1 MAQLHNGHL
10 TTEQLS
16 AFFDKQLSLEEQ
28 AAFDAHMSTCQEC
41 QRRLAD
47 LRLTVALLR
56 ALPEEEVPR
65 SFVLPSRL
73 APFQERPVRQGAAT
87 TPISHDRRAWL
98 LTLRRSVRTVSA
110 LAAVLAL
117 IFIISGI
124 LPSLHFGAGETTT
137 SAPVPTSASPPTGAS
152 KATSGAQ
159 TPQAS
164 RTTTIGPQEH
174 AAATKTPPPTQIAGP
189 TPTATAASNTGIG
202 PQTEHTP
209 PVPPLLDL
217 GQSQGRLI
225 LGTLLLALSI
235 IGLIVTRRRRGTA
248 H

>member
-16 AFFDKQLSLEEQ
+16 AFFDKQLSPEEQ
-28 AAFDAHMSTCQEC
+28 AVFDAHVSTCQEC

-47 LRLTVALLR
+47 LRLTVALLD

-65 SFVLPSRL
+65 SFVLPGRL
-73 APFQERPVRQGAAT
+73 APSQERPVRQGAAT
-87 TPISHDRRAWL
+87 TPASQGRRTWL
-98 LTLRRSVRTVSA
+98 HTLRRSVRAVSA

-124 LPSLHFGAGETTT
+124 LPPLHFGGGETA
-137 SAPVPTSASPPTGAS
+137 SAPVTAPAGTPAAAS
-152 KATSGAQ
+152 KAPSGAQ
-159 TPQAS
+159 TPQAD
-164 RTTTIGPQEH
+164 RTTNLGPHEQ
-174 AAATKTPPPTQIAGP
+174 AATNTPPPTQIAGP

-202 PQTEHTP
+202 PQAEHTP

-217 GQSQGRLI
+217 GQPQARLI
-225 LGTLLLALSI
+225 LGALLLALGI

>member
-28 AAFDAHMSTCQEC
+28 AAFDAHMSTCQQC

-47 LRLTVALLR
+47 LRLTVALLH

-65 SFVLPSRL
+65 SFVLPGRL

-87 TPISHDRRAWL
+87 TPVSQDRRAWL
-98 LTLRRSVRTVSA
+98 LTLRRSVRAVSA

-117 IFIISGI
+117 IVIISGI
-124 LPSLHFGAGETTT
+124 LPSLHFGTGETT
-137 SAPVPTSASPPTGAS
+137 SAPVPAPASTPSGAS

-164 RTTTIGPQEH
+164 GTAILGPNQH
-174 AAATKTPPPTQIAGP
+174 AAAKNTPPSTKIAGP
-189 TPTATAASNTGIG
+189 APTATAASNTGIG
-202 PQTEHTP
+202 PQTERTP

-217 GQSQGRLI
+217 GQPQSRLF
-225 LGTLLLALSI
+225 LGALLLALSI

>member
-1 MAQLHNGHL
+1 VAQLHNGHL

-28 AAFDAHMSTCQEC
+28 AAFDAHVSTCQEC

-65 SFVLPSRL
+65 SFVLPGRL

-87 TPISHDRRAWL
+87 TPVSQGRRVWL
-98 LTLRRSVRTVSA
+98 HTLRRSVRAVSA

-124 LPSLHFGAGETTT
+124 LPPLHFGAGETA
-137 SAPVPTSASPPTGAS
+137 SAPVPASASSPTGAS
-152 KATSGAQ
+152 KAASGAQ
-159 TPQAS
+159 TPQAA
-164 RTTTIGPQEH
+164 RTAILGPHEQ

-189 TPTATAASNTGIG
+189 TPTAAATSNTFG
-202 PQTEHTP
+202 PRRVQTP
-209 PVPPLLDL
+209 PVPPLIDL
-217 GQSQGRLI
+217 GQPQGRLI
-225 LGTLLLALSI
+225 LGALLLALSI
-235 IGLIVTRRRRGTA
+235 IGLIITRRRRGTA

>member
-1 MAQLHNGHL
+1 VAQLHNGHL

-16 AFFDKQLSLEEQ
+16 AFFDKQLSPEEQ
-28 AAFDAHMSTCQEC
+28 AAFDAHMSTCQQC

-65 SFVLPSRL
+65 SFMLPGRL
-73 APFQERPVRQGAAT
+73 APLQEQPGRQGAAT
-87 TPISHDRRAWL
+87 TPVPHGQRVWIQ
-98 LTLRRSVRTVSA
+98 TLRRSVRAVSA

-124 LPSLHFGAGETTT
+124 LPPLHFGAGETTT
-137 SAPVPTSASPPTGAS
+137 SAPAPAAASSPTGAS
-152 KATSGAQ
+152 KAAGGAQ

-164 RTTTIGPQEH
+164 STGILGPNEH
-174 AAATKTPPPTQIAGP
+174 AAATNTSPPTQIAGP
-189 TPTATAASNTGIG
+189 TPTATAPSNTGIG
-202 PQTEHTP
+202 PQTEQTP

-217 GQSQGRLI
+217 SQPQGRLF
-225 LGTLLLALSI
+225 LGALLLALSI
-235 IGLIVTRRRRGTA
+235 IGLIITRRRRRTA